1 MGKAVYIL
9 LYDVPNYECLVHTF
23 NVYRRFC
30 HKYALGV
37 APKIFFSGEHDPFLQ
52 IEED

>member
-37 APKIFFSGEHDPFLQ
+37 APKIFFPENTILFLQ